1 MSTTTL
7 LVIDLQNDYFPGGA
21 YPLVGADD
29 AVAVAR
35 AVLDR
40 FRADGAPVVH
50 MQHVWDAPDAAF
62 MRPGT
67 PGIEIHP
74 LVQPAGGETLIQKEH
89 PNSFLETDLAAKLA
103 ELNAERLVV
112 MGMMTSMCVDASV
125 RAALD
130 LGFEAVVVA
139 DACAAPDLSYGERVV
154 DGLSVHT
161 AFLAA
166 LRDAGA
172 DVVTAADLV
181 APSPMPATIRLDA
194 DAAGRDPGGRVL
206 PVT

>member
-1 MSTTTL
+1 MTTTL

-35 AVLDR
+35 TVLDR
-40 FRADGAPVVH
+40 FRVNGGPVVH
-50 MQHVWDAPDAAF
+50 MQHVWDAPDAEF

-74 LVQPAGGETLIQKEH
+74 LAQPVDGETLIQKEQ
-89 PNSFLETDLAAKLA
+89 PNSFLGTGLAAKLS
-103 ELNAERLVV
+103 ELGTDRLVV
-112 MGMMTSMCVDASV
+112 VGMMTSMCVDASV

-130 LGFEAVVVA
+130 LGFPVVVVA
-139 DACAAPDLSYGERVV
+139 DACAAPDLSFGERTV
-154 DGLSVHT
+154 DGASVHV

-172 DVVTAADLV
+172 EVVTAAEFV
-181 APSPMPATIRLDA
+181 AP
-194 DAAGRDPGGRVL
+194 
-206 PVT
+206 

>member
-1 MSTTTL
+1 MTTTL
-7 LVIDLQNDYFPGGA
+7 LVIDLQNDYFPDGA
-21 YPLVGADD
+21 YPLVGALD

-35 AVLDR
+35 TVLDR

-67 PGIEIHP
+67 SGVDIHP
-74 LVQPAGGETLIQKEH
+74 LAQPAEGETLIQKEQ
-89 PNSFLETDLAAKLA
+89 PNAFLGTDLAATLA
-103 ELNAERLVV
+103 FLGTDRLVV

-130 LGFEAVVVA
+130 LGFPTVVVA
-139 DACAAPDLSYGERVV
+139 DACAAPDLSYGDRVV
-154 DGLSVHT
+154 DGAAVHT
-161 AFLAA
+161 AFVAA

-172 DVVTAADLV
+172 EVVTATELV
-181 APSPMPATIRLDA
+181 AP
-194 DAAGRDPGGRVL
+194 
-206 PVT
+206 

>member
-1 MSTTTL
+1 MTTTL

-21 YPLVGADD
+21 YPLVGAND

-35 AVLDR
+35 TVLDR
-40 FRADGAPVVH
+40 FRADAAPIVH

-67 PGIEIHP
+67 AGIEIHP
-74 LVQPAGGETLIQKEH
+74 LVQPADDETIIQKAH
-89 PNSFLETDLAAKLA
+89 PNSFLGTGLAAKLV
-103 ELNAERLVV
+103 ELGTDRLVV

-130 LGFEAVVVA
+130 LEFPVVVAA
-139 DACAAPDLSYGERVV
+139 DACAAPDLSYGERTV
-154 DGLSVHT
+154 GGASVHA

-172 DVVTAADLV
+172 EIVTAAEL
-181 APSPMPATIRLDA
+181 AIP
-194 DAAGRDPGGRVL
+194 
-206 PVT
+206 

>member
-1 MSTTTL
+1 MTTTV

-21 YPLVGADD
+21 YPLVGALD

-35 AVLDR
+35 TVLDR
-40 FRADGAPVVH
+40 ARAGGVPVVH
-50 MQHVWDAPDAAF
+50 MQHVWEAPDAEF

-67 PGIEIHP
+67 EGIEIHP
-74 LVQPAGGETLIQKEH
+74 LVQPADGETLIQKEH
-89 PNSFLETDLAAKLA
+89 PNSFLGTGLAAKLA
-103 ELNAERLVV
+103 DLGTERLVV

-130 LGFEAVVVA
+130 LGFIVGVVG
-139 DACAAPDLSYGERVV
+139 DACAAPDLSYSDRTV
-154 DGLSVHT
+154 DGATVHT

-172 DVVTAADLV
+172 EVVAAAEL
-181 APSPMPATIRLDA
+181 T
-194 DAAGRDPGGRVL
+194 L
-206 PVT
+206 P

>member
-1 MSTTTL
+1 MTTTL

-21 YPLVGADD
+21 YPLVGALD

-35 AVLDR
+35 TVLDR
-40 FRADGAPVVH
+40 FRTKAAPIVH
-50 MQHVWDAPDAAF
+50 MQHVWDAPDAEF

-74 LVQPAGGETLIQKEH
+74 LVRPADGETLIQKEH
-89 PNSFLETDLAAKLA
+89 PNSFLGTGLAAKLA
-103 ELNAERLVV
+103 ELGTERLVV
-112 MGMMTSMCVDASV
+112 LGMMTSMCVDASV

-130 LGFEAVVVA
+130 LGFPVIVLA
-139 DACAAPDLSYGERVV
+139 DACAAPDLSYGDRVV
-154 DGLSVHT
+154 DGASVHT

-172 DVVTAADLV
+172 EVVTAAELV
-181 APSPMPATIRLDA
+181 P
-194 DAAGRDPGGRVL
+194 
-206 PVT
+206 

>member
-1 MSTTTL
+1 MTTTL

-35 AVLDR
+35 TVLDSV
-40 FRADGAPVVH
+40 RADGLPVVH
-50 MQHVWDAPDAAF
+50 MQHFWDAPDAAF

-67 PGIEIHP
+67 DGIEIHP
-74 LVQPAGGETLIQKEH
+74 LARPVEGETLIQKEH
-89 PNSFLETDLAAKLA
+89 PNSFLGTGLADRLA
-103 ELNAERLVV
+103 ELGTERLVV
-112 MGMMTSMCVDASV
+112 LGMMTSMCVDASV

-130 LGFEAVVVA
+130 LGFATTVVA
-139 DACAAPDLSYGERVV
+139 DACAAPGLSYGDRVV
-154 DGLSVHT
+154 DGASVHA

-172 DVVTAADLV
+172 EVVTSAEL
-181 APSPMPATIRLDA
+181 T
-194 DAAGRDPGGRVL
+194 L
-206 PVT
+206 P

>member
-1 MSTTTL
+1 MTTTL

-21 YPLVGADD
+21 YPLVGADG

-35 AVLDR
+35 SVLDR
-40 FRADGAPVVH
+40 VRAEGIPVVH

-74 LVQPAGGETLIQKEH
+74 LAQPAEGETLLKKEH
-89 PNSFLETDLAAKLA
+89 PNSFLGTALAAKLG
-103 ELNAERLVV
+103 ELETDRLLV

-130 LGFEAVVVA
+130 LDFPVVVVA
-139 DACAAPDLSYGERVV
+139 DACAAPDLSYGKRTV
-154 DGLSVHT
+154 DGASVHA

-166 LRDAGA
+166 LGDAGA
-172 DVVTAADLV
+172 EVVTAAEL
-181 APSPMPATIRLDA
+181 A
-194 DAAGRDPGGRVL
+194 L
-206 PVT
+206 P

>member
-1 MSTTTL
+1 MTTTL

-21 YPLVGADD
+21 YPLVDADD

-35 AVLDR
+35 TVLDR
-40 FRADGAPVVH
+40 FRSDGLPVVH

-67 PGIEIHP
+67 PGIEIHS
-74 LVQPAGGETLIQKEH
+74 LAQPVDEETLIQKEH
-89 PNSFLETDLAAKLA
+89 PNSFLGTGLAAKLA
-103 ELNAERLVV
+103 ELETDRLVV

-125 RAALD
+125 RAAVD
-130 LGFEAVVVA
+130 LEFDVVVVA
-139 DACAAPDLSYGERVV
+139 DACAAPDLSYGERTV
-154 DGLSVHT
+154 DGASVHA

-172 DVVTAADLV
+172 EVVTAAEV
-181 APSPMPATIRLDA
+181 AIP
-194 DAAGRDPGGRVL
+194 
-206 PVT
+206 